1 MNIPTF
7 DDYLNMPENG
17 GKGTFILTVE
27 RRDESG
33 FATIRVLSVISVIGP
48 SVRDKGRLFRV
59 CNNRLVPLA
68 EDGHEFIPLAEKT
81 T

>member
-27 RRDESG
+27 RRDEYG
-33 FATIRVLSVISVIGP
+33 FATIRVLSVMGS
-48 SVRDKGRLFRV
+48 SDRDKGRLFRV